1 MTNWVRICY
10 NLAMVFVPPDKE
22 YFSIGEASQV
32 TQVAPYVLRYW
43 ESEFKLLRPS
53 RRESGQRKYSR
64 KDLETILK
72 IKDLLY
78 VKRYTI
84 LGAKKSLLQEK
95 RSGPEQLKIEL
106 GENGAAIELLQE
118 TRATIDEIL
127 DVLQ

>member
-1 MTNWVRICY
+1 
-10 NLAMVFVPPDKE
+10 MVFVPPDKE
-22 YFSIGEASQV
+22 YFSIGEASQI

-64 KDLETILK
+64 KDVETILK

-78 VKRYTI
+78 VKRFTI
-84 LGAKKSLLQEK
+84 PGAKKSLLEVK

-106 GENGAAIELLQE
+106 EETGAAVQLLKE
-118 TRATIDEIL
+118 TKQTLREIL
-127 DVLQ
+127 EVVR

>member
-1 MTNWVRICY
+1 
-10 NLAMVFVPPDKE
+10 MVFVPPDKE
-22 YFSIGEASQV
+22 YFSIGEASQI

-84 LGAKKSLLQEK
+84 PGAKKFLVQE
-95 RSGPEQLKIEL
+95 RRAAPEQLKIEL
-106 GENGAAIELLQE
+106 EDSGGAVELLKE
-118 TRATIDEIL
+118 TKQTLEEIL
-127 DVLQ
+127 SVLK